1 MSHLYGVFP
10 GGFITEKDTPELF
23 EACKKS
29 YDFRLA
35 NDGGYTGWSRS
46 WCANLDARFGNGDA
60 AFEQVKELIREF
72 STDSLLDLHPPKIF
86 QIDGNFGG
94 ISGILEMLV
103 RITGE
108 RVKLLPA
115 LPSELKNGSIR
126 GVRLPGGAVCDLIW
140 KDGKLEN
147 CQITMGISQKLI
159 LEGDVGVQGGT
170 ISEYNGDTLVEAP
183 AGTVIR
189 VEM

>member
-10 GGFITEKDTPELF
+10 GGFINERETPELF
-23 EACKKS
+23 EASIKS
-29 YDFRLA
+29 YDYRLS

-46 WCANLDARFGNGDA
+46 WCANLDARFGRGDS

-72 STDSLLDLHPPKIF
+72 SSDSLLDLHPPKIF

-103 RITGE
+103 RVSGE

-126 GVRLPGGAVCDLIW
+126 GVRLPGGAVCDLVW
-140 KDGKLEN
+140 RDGKLAD
-147 CQITMGISQKLI
+147 CRITMGVSGKLI
-159 LEGDVGVQGGT
+159 LEGNIQVQGGT
-170 ISEYNGDTLVEAP
+170 VVPMEDCVEISAS
-183 AGTVIR
+183 AGTVLTIT
-189 VEM
+189 E